1 MQTLTEDQQQ
11 EMRRTGELR
20 LIDPQTQEQ
29 YIVVKAEVY
38 DRMKA
43 LAYDDSAWSDAEL
56 EFLAARTFDQL
67 DNPEKIQ

>member
-1 MQTLTEDQQQ
+1 MQTLTDDQRQ

-20 LIDPQTQEQ
+20 LIDPQTQQQ
-29 YIVVKAEVY
+29 YIVVRAEVY

-43 LAYDDSAWSDAEL
+43 LVYDDSVWSDAEL
-56 EFLAARTFDQL
+56 EFLATRTFDQL